1 PALMPTRQP
10 TMRVLL
16 GVSSAQSVQS
26 LYSVSRHVI
35 VGSGI
40 ERTRGPSWYQ
50 NRERTKLTIFPAG
63 AESSCLSGLHFP
75 GEASRPL
82 HRRQG
87 FLDLLHSLRRF
98 LSDKFQR
105 HVQGLRPDP
114 ARIGRKLTHAIH
126 EAANAV
132 ADGIFDVEGDENTHS
147 TR

>member
-1 PALMPTRQP
+1 MSTKAHFN
-10 TMRVLL
+10 
-16 GVSSAQSVQS
+16 S
-26 LYSVSRHVI
+26 L
-35 VGSGI
+35 
-40 ERTRGPSWYQ
+40 T
-50 NRERTKLTIFPAG
+50 
-63 AESSCLSGLHFP
+63 
-75 GEASRPL
+75 L

-132 ADGIFDVEGDENTHS
+132 ADGIFDVEGDKNTHS